1 MAAGPRPG
9 GRQLIESL
17 SLPRVVLARHLQMPL
32 VLVYRELG
40 QQGAEGSLRIAD
52 ETQIDLGP
60 PAELLTPHI
69 DLDDRR
75 LLGKEL
81 LVREVRTDHQEEI
94 AGHHSVVA
102 GRESE
107 ETRHAHVE

>member
-17 SLPRVVLARHLQMPL
+17 SLPRVVLARHLQVSL
-32 VLVYRELG
+32 VLVCRELG
-40 QQGAEGSLRIAD
+40 QQGAEGRLRIAD
-52 ETQIDLGP
+52 ETEVDLGP

-75 LLGKEL
+75 LLGKNCWY
-81 LVREVRTDHQEEI
+81 
-94 AGHHSVVA
+94 GK
-102 GRESE
+102 SE
-107 ETRHAHVE
+107 PIIRRRSQAIMAW